1 MCRLNS
7 CFGSTWI
14 CALHTN
20 SLEKAIHYIILE
32 LGLSVFDFTNCT
44 RKTKFFKLNKH
55 HEISMHSVK
64 QYWISWI
71 MKLYLVNFSY
81 LPVYLYI
88 YDFVERSVPVIH
100 SIASIRIKWVESL
113 RSKIFVK
120 KSYSYKKSYI
130 GETFN
135 ENENNRRR
143 FL

>member
-1 MCRLNS
+1 
-7 CFGSTWI
+7 
-14 CALHTN
+14 
-20 SLEKAIHYIILE
+20 
-32 LGLSVFDFTNCT
+32 
-44 RKTKFFKLNKH
+44 
-55 HEISMHSVK
+55 
-64 QYWISWI
+64 